1 MSANAEPPVV
11 PSARDTLR
19 AKLMFGLAFVHLL
32 TVAGLVHRA
41 TSATVTPLELDVM
54 YAGLL
59 GLWPVFALEAF
70 WGALRRGHA
79 HPRGPVLLRALLVT
93 LMPPWRMGLADP
105 RTGLVWFPRL
115 GWRPPGKE
123 LSKRLNRA
131 FAGPM
136 ILFAALILPLLILE
150 YVRVEQVRHSPA
162 LALALDI
169 GIAAVWVAFATEF
182 VLKASAHTKPLAFA
196 QERWL
201 DAAIVALPM
210 LQFVLTKWL
219 DAAPLARLVRLA
231 RALSPEQLSRME
243 RVYRLQGVAT
253 KAWHA
258 FLLIEG
264 VGRLL
269 GFTPEKRL
277 AQVEEQMAELEEQL
291 AELRAE
297 ADELQKKIAARA
309 QTHPPAPS
317 LQGGGGAPSD
327 ESSREPSLPRSR

>member
-1 MSANAEPPVV
+1 
-11 PSARDTLR
+11 
-19 AKLMFGLAFVHLL
+19 MFGLAFVHLL
-32 TVAGLVHRA
+32 GVAGLVHRA
-41 TSATVTPLELDVM
+41 TSATVSQFEIDVM
-54 YAGLL
+54 HAGLL
-59 GLWPVFALEAF
+59 ALWPVFALEAF
-70 WGALRRGHA
+70 AGVLRRDRSR
-79 HPRGPVLLRALLVT
+79 PLRPVLLRALLVT
-93 LMPPWRMGLADP
+93 LMPPWRMGLADT
-105 RTGLVWFPRL
+105 RTGLIWIPRL
-115 GWRPPGKE
+115 GWRQPGKE

-136 ILFAALILPLLILE
+136 ILFAFLILPILVLE
-150 YVRVEQVRHSPA
+150 YVQVERVRQSPA
-162 LALALDI
+162 LTLALDV
-169 GIAAVWVAFATEF
+169 GIAVVWVAFATEF

-269 GFTPEKRL
+269 GYTPEKRL
-277 AQVEEQMAELEEQL
+277 AQIEEQIAALEEQL
-291 AELRAE
+291 AEARAD
-297 ADELQKKIAARA
+297 ADEVRKKIAERA
-309 QTHPPAPS
+309 QAHSPIPPAPV
-317 LQGGGGAPSD
+317 A
-327 ESSREPSLPRSR
+327 